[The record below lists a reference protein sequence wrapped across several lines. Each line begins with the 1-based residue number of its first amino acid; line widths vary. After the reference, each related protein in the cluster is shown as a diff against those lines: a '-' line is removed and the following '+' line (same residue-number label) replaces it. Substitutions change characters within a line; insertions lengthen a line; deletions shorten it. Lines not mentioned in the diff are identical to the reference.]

1 MKECSASLARKE
13 IQIKMTVGFH
23 FTPIRMTII
32 KKTNN
37 NKCFQ
42 WMQDKKEHL
51 YTEVRNAIATI
62 VTEYFK
68 NTRN

>member
-1 MKECSASLARKE
+1 
-13 IQIKMTVGFH
+13 MTVGFH